1 MTLWRYSAVPLGEM
15 RGDVR
20 RGMLV
25 GASASDVRATLR
37 RSGLQPLEI
46 ARTREGN
53 ALSIARFTFATRWI
67 RGRRTAARAEMIDAL
82 STMLDSGLTFAD
94 ALGTAAQSART
105 SRQRSL
111 GAMLTLLRQDV
122 MEGVEIDQALRRH
135 PGWFDEV
142 EIAMVGA
149 GRASGELAAALR
161 SIATRLERR
170 AALSS
175 RLVGI
180 MAYPALV
187 LCVGLGVTGFLGTR
201 TLPQLVG
208 ILEES
213 SIEPPTLTVLV
224 MNLGAWLAA
233 WWWTIVLVMPCVAVA
248 GTRVFHADV
257 CRPLRARLRPRVVRA
272 LATAAVWRTLADL
285 LAVGVPL
292 AEALRIAAPGRGGS
306 LGASLRAASAR
317 IEGGENVSDA
327 FDDESWFDPETRRT
341 LDLAQASGEM
351 SETLSRLA
359 ERCERRAK
367 RAIDA
372 LAAFLEPA
380 LVLTLAFLVG
390 VVVMAAVLPLVR
402 LQEIL

>member
-233 WWWTIVLVMPCVAVA
+233 WWWTIALVMPCVAVA
-248 GTRVFHADV
+248 GTRAFHADV